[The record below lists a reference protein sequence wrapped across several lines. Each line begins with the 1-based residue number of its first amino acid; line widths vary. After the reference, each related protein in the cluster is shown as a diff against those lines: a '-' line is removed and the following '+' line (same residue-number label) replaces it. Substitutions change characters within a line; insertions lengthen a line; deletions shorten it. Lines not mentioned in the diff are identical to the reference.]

1 VTHDGPPT
9 RPHHIRPVP
18 DEPPYD
24 PAYDDARRPPQ
35 DNAAEQAVLGAL
47 LLRPALAPE
56 LALELT
62 GADFYRP
69 HHETIWDALHHLAG
83 QMHGADG
90 QPEDHALDAVLLAD
104 HLRRTGDLDRVG
116 GPTYLHDLVANTPV
130 VANAHHYAKIV
141 RDTSRA
147 RTLVELG
154 TRLAATGYKAD
165 PDALDLA
172 LGDAVDLVDQ
182 VALRFGP
189 TTTHQGAGLKDLS
202 WLLGGVPPQIPPPT
216 YVRRDDGTALFYAGK
231 VNGVFGDPE
240 GGKTWLAQLAIVEAL
255 NQGQNAAMIDVDHNG
270 PDHTAARLILL
281 GARMEHLADPD
292 RFRYYEPE
300 DGEEL
305 TAAVHDVCAWT
316 PHVLVID
323 SLGEIFPMLGVNTND
338 TDEMTSAMRL
348 VCSRP
353 AITGACVITVDHLP
367 KSADARS
374 TGYAIGSIA
383 KKRMIRGS
391 YLRVEAKVK
400 PMPGGVGK
408 ISLRIEKDTSG
419 ELRRSSHGG
428 YAGTLVLD
436 STQAQTTSWSITRL
450 EAPQNDDGTF
460 RPTTYMEQV
469 AKYVA
474 DHPECTQ
481 NDIDHG
487 VAGTAK
493 HIRYALGLLVTE
505 GHIARHPGPRNSK
518 LHTLVIPYREAE
530 DDHAQ
535 PTL

>member
-1 VTHDGPPT
+1 MTQDGPPT
-9 RPHHIRPVP
+9 RPHLRPVT

-24 PAYDDARRPPQ
+24 PELDARRPPQ
-35 DNAAEQAVLGAL
+35 DHAAEQAVLGAL
-47 LLRPALAPE
+47 LRRPALAPDLARE
-56 LALELT
+56 LNRD
-62 GADFYRP
+62 DFYRP
-69 HHETIWDALHHLAG
+69 QHQVIWDAIHHLTDQLHGDGGAPEQLAG
-83 QMHGADG
+83 DV
-90 QPEDHALDAVLLAD
+90 VLLGA
-104 HLRRTGDLDRVG
+104 HLARTGELDRVG
-116 GPTYLHDLVANTPV
+116 GPTYLTDLLAAVPIV
-130 VANAHHYAKIV
+130 ENAPHYAKIV
-141 RDTSRA
+141 RDRA
-147 RTLVELG
+147 RARALVELG

-189 TTTHQGAGLKDLS
+189 TTQTNGAGLKDLS
-202 WLLGGVPPQIPPPT
+202 WLLGGQPPVIPGPV
-216 YVRRDDGTALFYAGK
+216 YVTRDDGTALFYAGK

-255 NQGQNAAMIDVDHNG
+255 SKGQRAAMIDVDHNG

-292 RFRYYEPE
+292 LFRYYEPE

-305 TAAVHDVCAWT
+305 TAAVHELITWA
-316 PHVLVID
+316 PAVLVID

-348 VCSRP
+348 VCSKP
-353 AITGACVITVDHLP
+353 AIAGACVITVDHLP

-391 YLRVEAKVK
+391 YLRVEARTK
-400 PMPGGVGK
+400 PMPGGIGK

-419 ELRRSSHGG
+419 ELRRSSNGG

-436 STQAQTTSWSITRL
+436 STQPAITSWSISRA
-450 EAPQNDDGTF
+450 EAPRNPDGSF
-460 RPTTYMEQV
+460 RPTTWMEKV
-469 AKYVA
+469 ATYIA
-474 DHPECTQ
+474 ENPECSGR
-481 NDIDHG
+481 DIES
-487 VAGTAK
+487 AIPGTAK
-493 HIRYALGLLVTE
+493 TIRAALIQLITE
-505 GHIARHPGPRNSK
+505 GHVTRIKGPNRSW
-518 LHTLVIPYREAE
+518 LHTLAIPYREAE
-530 DDHAQ
+530 DDLAQ
-535 PTL
+535 QSI